1 MGVSIRRCEDS
12 WHGRDHRSSMHC
24 TNVLHKIWL
33 VVSPVW
39 AVRAKIGSFA
49 CMSQDVLF
57 QISLP
62 GTTREHLAALAAY
75 HNVLVTTTLQSKHT
89 PSAQTFSSSK
99 NLCPIHC
106 N

>member
-1 MGVSIRRCEDS
+1 
-12 WHGRDHRSSMHC
+12 MHC
-24 TNVLHKIWL
+24 SNVLDKVRL

-62 GTTREHLAALAAY
+62 RTTREHLAALAAH
-75 HNVLVTTTLQSKHT
+75 HNVLLTTTL
-89 PSAQTFSSSK
+89 FL
-99 NLCPIHC
+99 LCPNINPDSKC
-106 N
+106 EDSLMWEGK